1 MADPRTDSV
10 IVRASAGLMSQIG
23 QMVDQL
29 DSDTSRKQKVYVYSL
44 EHADADNVAE
54 ILRSMFEDRLS
65 GASRAAT
72 RQNNQQNN
80 PLNNRTVTP
89 QGFGGGN
96 GN

>member
-1 MADPRTDSV
+1 MEQ
-10 IVRASAGLMSQIG
+10 ISQMIG
-23 QMVDQL
+23 QL
-29 DSDTSRKQKVYVYSL
+29 DNDSSRKQKVYVYSL

-54 ILRSMFEDRLS
+54 ILRGMFEDRLN

-89 QGFGGGN
+89 QGFGSGN